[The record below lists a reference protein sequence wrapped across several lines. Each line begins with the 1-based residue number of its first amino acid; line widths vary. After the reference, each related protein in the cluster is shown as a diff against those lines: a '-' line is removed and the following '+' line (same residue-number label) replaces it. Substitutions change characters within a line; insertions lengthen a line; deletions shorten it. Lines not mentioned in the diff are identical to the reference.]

1 MVLWVLGFEQE
12 RKSGY
17 ATINTSQEQ
26 TMKRDQRSEMKK
38 VAVPLIVVALL
49 ILGCVQPAELPS
61 EPIEWLSKEERLPL
75 DLSGTFL
82 NLEGEEVSL
91 LDPDEEGSVVFLNSW
106 ATWCSPCLAEM
117 PAMASLYQQL
127 SESGFSMVAVS
138 DEDPETV
145 RDFLVDSPYPFK
157 ILVDPEDVLGERF
170 AVTMIPTTF
179 IIDREGRL
187 ALRQTGAYHW
197 DAAAAIE
204 QFEPLLAGD

>member
-1 MVLWVLGFEQE
+1 M
-12 RKSGY
+12 
-17 ATINTSQEQ
+17 N
-26 TMKRDQRSEMKK
+26 RDQGGKFKK
-38 VAVPLIVVALL
+38 AAVPLMVVALL
-49 ILGCVQPAELPS
+49 ILGCVEPADSPVEIELPS
-61 EPIEWLSKEERLPL
+61 EPIEWLTEEERPPL

-91 LDPDEEGSVVFLNSW
+91 LDPDAEGNVVFLNLW
-106 ATWCSPCLAEM
+106 ATWCGPCLAEM

-127 SESGFSMVAVS
+127 SGNGFSMVAVS

-145 RDFLVDSPYPFK
+145 REFLADSPYPFK
-157 ILVDPEDVLGERF
+157 ILMDPENVLGNRF
-170 AVTMIPTTF
+170 AVILIPSTF

-197 DAAAAIE
+197 DAAKVIE

>member
-1 MVLWVLGFEQE
+1 M
-12 RKSGY
+12 
-17 ATINTSQEQ
+17 N
-26 TMKRDQRSEMKK
+26 RDQGGKFKK
-38 VAVPLIVVALL
+38 AAVPLMVVALL
-49 ILGCVQPAELPS
+49 ILGCVEPADSPVEIELPS
-61 EPIEWLSKEERLPL
+61 EPIEWLTEEERPPL

-91 LDPDEEGSVVFLNSW
+91 LDPDAEGNVVFLNLW
-106 ATWCSPCLAEM
+106 ATWCGPCLAEM

-127 SESGFSMVAVS
+127 SGNGFSMVAVS

-145 RDFLVDSPYPFK
+145 REFLADSPYPFK
-157 ILVDPEDVLGERF
+157 ILMDPENVLGNRF
-170 AVTMIPTTF
+170 AVIAIPSTF

-197 DAAAAIE
+197 DAAEVVE